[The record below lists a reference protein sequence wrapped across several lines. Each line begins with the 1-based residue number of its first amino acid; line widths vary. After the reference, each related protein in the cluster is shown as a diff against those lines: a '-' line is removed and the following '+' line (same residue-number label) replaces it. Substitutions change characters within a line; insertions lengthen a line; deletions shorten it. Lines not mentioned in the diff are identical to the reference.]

1 MAYILVARGRQANPK
16 AVLESSMT
24 KEEIILANRDYLFPS
39 IFHYYKEPLVVSH
52 AKDQYVWDADG
63 NQYLDFFGGI
73 VTISVGHC
81 NAEVNRKVHAQ
92 MDRLQHVSTVFAN
105 EPQAALAKKLATIS
119 PGGKLTKSFFTN
131 SGMEANETAILTARC
146 YTGSTEVVALR
157 YAYHGRS
164 SLAMGLTAQ
173 SNWRLGPV
181 TQAGIVH
188 AVNAYCYRCPFGL
201 TYPSCEVKCAQDV
214 EEVIRTTTSGRIAA
228 FIGEPIQGV
237 GGFVTPPKEYFPIV
251 ADIVKKYGGLFIS
264 DEVQTGW
271 GRTGGKWFGIEQWGV
286 TPDIITSAK
295 SLGNGAPV
303 GLTVAR
309 PEVADALKG
318 TTIST
323 FGGNPV
329 TATAAKAVIDYID
342 EHKLM
347 INAAETGA
355 YLRGKLD
362 ELKAKYPI
370 IGDVRGMGLMQAL
383 ELVEDRESK
392 KPAVEAT
399 AAVMEAARQN
409 QLLIGKGGTFGNVI
423 RVPPPLN
430 ISKSDVDDFTL
441 RLEASFQQVP
451 AARMAGAA
459 R

>member
-1 MAYILVARGRQANPK
+1 
-16 AVLESSMT
+16 MT
-24 KEEIILANRDYLFPS
+24 KEEIVLASRDYLFPS

-81 NAEVNRKVHAQ
+81 NDDVNRKVHAQ

-131 SGMEANETAILTARC
+131 SGTEANETAILTARC

-181 TQAGIVH
+181 TQAGVVH

-286 TPDIITSAK
+286 QPDIITSAK
-295 SLGNGAPV
+295 GLGNGTPI
-303 GLTVAR
+303 GLTMAR
-309 PEVADALKG
+309 PEIADSLKG
-318 TTIST
+318 ATIST
-323 FGGNPV
+323 FGGNPIA
-329 TATAAKAVIDYID
+329 TTAAKAVIDFID
-342 EHKLM
+342 DHNLS
-347 INAAETGA
+347 INAAEVGA
-355 YLRGKLD
+355 YLHGKLE
-362 ELKAKYPI
+362 ELKGKFPI

-392 KPAVEAT
+392 KPATAQTLALMEAT
-399 AAVMEAARQN
+399 RENRI
-409 QLLIGKGGTFGNVI
+409 LLGKGGYYGNVLRI
-423 RVPPPLN
+423 SPPLN
-430 ISKSDVDDFTL
+430 ISKTDVDEFA
-441 RLEASFQQVP
+441 RLLDASFVKAQT
-451 AARMAGAA
+451 AMAVA
-459 R
+459 